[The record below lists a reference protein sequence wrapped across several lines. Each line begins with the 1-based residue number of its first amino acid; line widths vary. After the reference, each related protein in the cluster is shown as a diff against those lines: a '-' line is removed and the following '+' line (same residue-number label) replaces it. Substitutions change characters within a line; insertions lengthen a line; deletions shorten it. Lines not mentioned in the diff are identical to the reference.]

1 MQAIGRFPMTKKLV
15 TGATLTKECDMT
27 YTIMGHCPKTG
38 QTGLAIATVSL
49 NVAAICPAVS
59 RHGDLVC
66 SQAYTNRRLGV
77 LGARCLSDGIS
88 VTETMARL
96 AADDGSFGFRQVAI
110 VSKAGEVAAHTGE
123 DCSDWKGHRTGE
135 GYVAMG
141 NVLVGPEVVDAI
153 ADAFEGSADRP
164 LQERLMIAIEA
175 GRDSGGQGKDGRHI
189 TERSAGLVV
198 YGWDDDGYPEMAEI
212 NVRID
217 AHPTAVAELRRQ
229 YEMIRHLNVYQ
240 HMKADDP
247 ASLPP
252 TEDWEA
258 EHMKAAPPPPWYD

>member
-1 MQAIGRFPMTKKLV
+1 
-15 TGATLTKECDMT
+15 MT
-27 YTIMGHCPKTG
+27 YTIMGRCPKTG

-49 NVAAICPAVS
+49 NVAAICPTVS
-59 RHGDLVC
+59 RHGDIVC
-66 SQAYTNRRLGV
+66 SQAYTNRRLGA
-77 LGARCLSDGIS
+77 LGASCLSDGMG
-88 VTETMARL
+88 VAETMARL
-96 AADDGSFGFRQVAI
+96 ADDDGSFGFRQVAI
-110 VSKAGEVAAHTGE
+110 VSKAGEVAAHTGD
-123 DCSDWKGHRTGE
+123 DCSDWKGHVTGD

-153 ADAFEGSADRP
+153 AAAFEDSVDQP

-175 GRDSGGQGKDGRHI
+175 GRDSGGQGADGKHM

-198 YGWDDDGYPEMAEI
+198 YGWDNDGYPDMAEI

-247 ASLPP
+247 ATLPP

-258 EHMKAAPPPPWYD
+258 EHMTTVSPPPWYD